1 MPPGFKVLDSEPE
14 SLEKN
19 SLFIY
24 NDFSCI
30 IFIPLAK
37 VSINR
42 MQESFTPFFHDK
54 AKSYSLIS
62 IVLSLASYSGNEHLK
77 LHLEES
83 VSLVPMIKLK
93 SNIISFLYSI
103 SHMNARTLMNKCN
116 EAKALFTSESVQS
129 SLESFKFSSASRKRR
144 IRLPSDDSADPKS
157 SQFSESF
164 EYSLSVESQESI
176 DDGLLSQSS
185 IVIEEKAKK
194 MKLPD
199 SNIDLKFC
207 QAETPDAQLKQFE
220 IPSGKVKLICKLHD
234 SGLNSTSPISVDG
247 DKNQTYVTEYF
258 QVKSPDH
265 SGCCKCEKCVCF

>member
-1 MPPGFKVLDSEPE
+1 MDSEPE

-19 SLFIY
+19 SLFIF

-30 IFIPLAK
+30 IFTSLAK
-37 VSINR
+37 VAINR
-42 MQESFTPFFHDK
+42 IQETFTPFFHDK

-62 IVLSLASYSGNEHLK
+62 IVLSLALYSGKESLK
-77 LHLEES
+77 SYLEES

-103 SHMNARTLMNKCN
+103 SSMNARTLMNKCN
-116 EAKALFTSESVQS
+116 EAKALFSSESVQS
-129 SLESFKFSSASRKRR
+129 SLESFKFSSASRRRR
-144 IRLPSDDSADPKS
+144 IRLPSEDSLDPKN

-164 EYSLSVESQESI
+164 EYSLSIESQESI
-176 DDGLLSQSS
+176 DDGVLSQSS
-185 IVIEEKAKK
+185 ILNEEKQKK
-194 MKLPD
+194 MNLPE
-199 SNIDLKFC
+199 SGIDLKFC

-220 IPSGKVKLICKLHD
+220 IPSGKIKLICKLHD

-247 DKNQTYVTEYF
+247 DKNQTYLTEYF